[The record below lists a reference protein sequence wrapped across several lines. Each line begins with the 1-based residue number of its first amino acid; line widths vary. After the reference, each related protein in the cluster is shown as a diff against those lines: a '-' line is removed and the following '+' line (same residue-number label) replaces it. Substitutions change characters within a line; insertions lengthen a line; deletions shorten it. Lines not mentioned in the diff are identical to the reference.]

1 MTKSFTLALAPR
13 QLSQVI
19 NPWSWSFGDL
29 SLFTV
34 NLGQSGAP
42 QVEAKVLEEV
52 GSYGRQLG
60 RIGDAL
66 AVLIAHADLSG
77 LTDTEQAAI
86 DALKLQLEHV
96 DVLKREAAA
105 PGAVH

>member
-1 MTKSFTLALAPR
+1 MSKSFSVALAPR

-19 NPWSWSFGDL
+19 NPWSWSMGDF

-42 QVEAKVLEEV
+42 DVEAKVLDEV

-66 AVLIAHADLSG
+66 RVLLDHFKLEDLTG
-77 LTDTEQAAI
+77 AEQKAI
-86 DALKLQLEHV
+86 DDLRLQLDHV
-96 DVLKREAAA
+96 DVLKREAASA
-105 PGAVH
+105 TAVH

>member
-1 MTKSFTLALAPR
+1 VTQPLTVSLAPS

-19 NPWSWSFGDL
+19 NPWSWSVGDF

-34 NLGQSGAP
+34 NLGQSAAP
-42 QVEAKVLEEV
+42 AVETRVLDEV

-66 AVLIAHADLSG
+66 KVILARTDLTNLSPAD
-77 LTDTEQAAI
+77 QAAI
-86 DALKLQLEHV
+86 EALKLQLDHV
-96 DVLKREAAA
+96 DVLKREAAPA
-105 PGAVH
+105 AH

>member
-1 MTKSFTLALAPR
+1 MTQSFNVSLAPNK
-13 QLSQVI
+13 LSQVI
-19 NPWSWSFGDL
+19 NPWSWTMGDF

-34 NLGQSGAP
+34 DLGQSGAP
-42 QVEAKVLEEV
+42 AVEARILDEV

-66 AVLIAHADLSG
+66 KVIMARVDLSN
-77 LTDTEQAAI
+77 LSPADQAAI

-96 DVLKREAAA
+96 DVLKREAAPTA
-105 PGAVH
+105 N